1 MHFFEICGSITIV
14 GEFSVLRV
22 CVKGVI
28 RMPPLTPEQRRHQE
42 EYYAAKRRYVSA
54 DEKRQI
60 LQNKIIGIQNDRP
73 KLINKMNELESE
85 RKRNSEALEEISK
98 TNSSDGDFEDSMK
111 DSAGKLETAAQGF
124 LAIGTS
130 SVAELKDL
138 TEVFSHTDIQ
148 TKNSMDSVFENI
160 KNIKNA
166 ISNKISDLITEYNK
180 AENELQQSYE
190 NERRYNEEI
199 YTQKKIMENAE
210 WDMAYHK
217 RFFQ

>member
-1 MHFFEICGSITIV
+1 MHFFEICGSITII
-14 GEFSVLRV
+14 GNFSVLKV
-22 CVKGVI
+22 CVKGVV
-28 RMPPLTPEQRRHQE
+28 RMPPLTSEQKKHQE
-42 EYYAAKRRYVSA
+42 EYYAAKKRYVLA

-138 TEVFSHTDIQ
+138 TEVFSHTDSQ
-148 TKNSMDSVFENI
+148 TK
-160 KNIKNA
+160 
-166 ISNKISDLITEYNK
+166 KIYVQCI
-180 AENELQQSYE
+180 
-190 NERRYNEEI
+190 
-199 YTQKKIMENAE
+199 
-210 WDMAYHK
+210 
-217 RFFQ
+217 